1 MVPFQSQSDRPDEFQ
16 GRLGALGTIPDK
28 YDVAISTACGG
39 ALSNMVVDT
48 VNQGQDC
55 IAYLRKNNIGRA
67 SFMILEKLPSNSHT
81 EKVQTPENVPRL
93 FDLIKPKEARF
104 APAFYK
110 AIRDTLVADDMEQA
124 NRIAFGG
131 QKRWRVVTLAGQVI
145 ETSGAMSGGGSQ
157 PMRGGMSSKLA
168 ADAVSP
174 AVLREYEKDS
184 ETSAQQLQQAMEEA
198 RAAES
203 EADRLSRS
211 GPEIDMAL
219 QKLNLDI
226 ENGKRRIS
234 EAEKR
239 VRDLK
244 LVFITDVITQLIHL
258 SQGAEQTQRW

>member
-1 MVPFQSQSDRPDEFQ
+1 
-16 GRLGALGTIPDK
+16 
-28 YDVAISTACGG
+28 
-39 ALSNMVVDT
+39 
-48 VNQGQDC
+48 
-55 IAYLRKNNIGRA
+55 
-67 SFMILEKLPSNSHT
+67 
-81 EKVQTPENVPRL
+81 
-93 FDLIKPKEARF
+93 
-104 APAFYK
+104 
-110 AIRDTLVADDMEQA
+110 
-124 NRIAFGG
+124 
-131 QKRWRVVTLAGQVI
+131 
-145 ETSGAMSGGGSQ
+145 
-157 PMRGGMSSKLA
+157 MSSKLA

-174 AVLREYEKDS
+174 AVLREYERDS